1 MEMKMNLVFLL
12 ALCSSSAWSF
22 SVPASKAARPT
33 FALNSVMPFNV
44 ANKGGLQRI
53 EGQTRKTWTF
63 GDTSQEDI
71 EVFMTSSGRP
81 IEANVDLWIGPDW
94 TPYNLKAYSE
104 DGNLRPIQTLVGT
117 RNKIATVEIK
127 NTAPMEFPL
136 NAGCNYAVPPLSDVR
151 TKMPET
157 TDGNYIEG
165 GAIWSLPIKAGMEQ
179 VAVLIE
185 TDSRQLNAVIEIL
198 SGPNNPKQSYK
209 IFTNNGLLNSLY
221 VVFNSVGGEGNT
233 IRIKNIAPVEFPCR
247 VFISTEQI

>member
-1 MEMKMNLVFLL
+1 MKMKLVLL
-12 ALCSSSAWSF
+12 SAFISSSAWGF
-22 SVPASKAARPT
+22 GVNQIKTASKPSFT
-33 FALNSVMPFNV
+33 ALNSVMPFNV

-81 IEANVDLWIGPDW
+81 IEANIDLWIGPDW

-136 NAGCNYAVPPLSDVR
+136 NAGCNYAVPPLADVR
-151 TKMPET
+151 SKMPET

-165 GAIWSLPIKAGMEQ
+165 GAIWSLPIQAGMEQ
-179 VAVLIE
+179 VAVLLE
-185 TDSRQLNAVIEIL
+185 TDTRQLNAVIEIL
-198 SGPNNPKQSYK
+198 AGPNNPKQSYK
-209 IFTNNGLLNSLY
+209 VFTNNGLLNSLY